1 MLGAEAKRSGE
12 VGGAPQ
18 HGASGYG
25 VDGDGEVPREERDLG
40 RRRLHRRR
48 PGPADPVVDPDPE
61 LGEAVHDAAGEAVG
75 EEPGVAV
82 ELRGD
87 ADSRPPPPRRRRGS
101 LRGRRRGGA
110 RERVVRARAGV
121 LVHRRGRG
129 RGGEERRGRHC
140 ARRRRDEG
148 WVGEKMREKVGEVVW
163 SGVKKTRGERLRLLL
178 TQRYGI
184 VCVSPNFFFLFF
196 SSHEITHMRTRIE
209 ISKHRTFII
218 NRWVYHS

>member
-25 VDGDGEVPREERDLG
+25 VDGDGEVPCEERDLG

-61 LGEAVHDAAGEAVG
+61 LGEAIHDAAGEAVG

-148 WVGEKMREKVGEVVW
+148 WVGEKMREGGG
-163 SGVKKTRGERLRLLL
+163 SGVEWSEEDAWRAFASSAHTKIWYRMRISK
-178 TQRYGI
+178 
-184 VCVSPNFFFLFF
+184 FFFPFF
-196 SSHEITHMRTRIE
+196 FITRNNAYAYTD
-209 ISKHRTFII
+209 
-218 NRWVYHS
+218 